1 VQVVLYTRHEIISCA
16 RGEQVDRKEMGW
28 IWRFIRCQGAPRMKR
43 KTRAMRSNHV
53 GCDGDSE
60 SETGETSGWFPLGRP
75 PKRSTA
81 TRARMASLTLE
92 QGNPTDT

>member
-1 VQVVLYTRHEIISCA
+1 
-16 RGEQVDRKEMGW
+16 VDLAVHPVSRRSTDEE
-28 IWRFIRCQGAPRMKR
+28 

-92 QGNPTDT
+92 QGNPTDTQMFYLECTEKAITPSNAFYQIQIN